1 MRGYIEG
8 RFRDDA
14 SWVARFE
21 YRFWFIP
28 RGFRLPFTEAIRME
42 RVGAGFFY
50 DAGAVAEDGTE
61 LFDSKVRHSY
71 GFGLRFMVERT
82 APFRLDLA
90 FSEDGYEFSAGFG
103 FEF

>member
-1 MRGYIEG
+1 
-8 RFRDDA
+8 
-14 SWVARFE
+14 VARFE

-50 DAGAVAEDGTE
+50 DVGAVAEAGPE
-61 LFDSKVRHSY
+61 LFASKVRHSY
-71 GFGLRFMVERT
+71 GFGLRFMLERT